1 MNIFQK
7 AVIIKMVYYRV
18 ESEGFSVKSMRRL
31 LSLVLMIMLM
41 LPLVPVPAS
50 AAYGVLFIPES
61 AYDLELPDQNNAGP
75 GLVKLNFDPFLGQM
89 EGSRSWVHWD
99 TSTIL
104 TECGGFMDLTYVCAV
119 ESEYP
124 EGNYIVRCV
133 AFYRNDA
140 EKSLVSYHITYQ
152 TDETEYYVI
161 SYFGHH
167 YREAM
172 LAMTRAQLTKAET
185 EKAQKEGKTTAQ
197 ALQDKV
203 VNLYNGTYDGTDTKI
218 PDSKHKQVEIYK
230 YDSDKKEYLEIKH
243 DSSGNLPKDLTDPKV
258 LKYYKTASWFTPTPD
273 TIYAGTYMNG
283 DILLRNGSGKY
294 LGTASWFEWDYDSGK
309 VTMSKLDNLRRLYSF
324 PSPRVRVRAEAL
336 DEGPVASEEEFYDG
350 MDVVPETDAVDI
362 IPEDATDGLR
372 FSDLVF
378 FQPRWTGPFMAGYS
392 TASEIAMD
400 PDGRALLAALMTVEF
415 TDQVQDA
422 EVDTEKPIYVGAMED
437 MTVVAFDTNKGYA
450 RIFLQLDPLATSY
463 GYIQTHDAEA
473 VRTDMESICDQVW
486 DLNEDAYY
494 DALIA
499 LAEELAE

>member
-1 MNIFQK
+1 M
-7 AVIIKMVYYRV
+7 
-18 ESEGFSVKSMRRL
+18 KSMRRL

-243 DSSGNLPKDLTDPKV
+243 DSSGSLPKDLTDPKV

-283 DILLRNGSGKY
+283 DTLLRNGSGKY

-362 IPEDATDGLR
+362 IPEDATDGEPAAAKEAVLAQGFERIVRTGGRVTALPPHVGRKENLVEPDQLNGQPDRPRPQRCSCR
-372 FSDLVF
+372 FFHTLPVVF
-378 FQPRWTGPFMAGYS
+378 RCKRQKYR
-392 TASEIAMD
+392 TASR
-400 PDGRALLAALMTVEF
+400 P
-415 TDQVQDA
+415 
-422 EVDTEKPIYVGAMED
+422 
-437 MTVVAFDTNKGYA
+437 
-450 RIFLQLDPLATSY
+450 
-463 GYIQTHDAEA
+463 A
-473 VRTDMESICDQVW
+473 VRHSGEMTRGHG
-486 DLNEDAYY
+486 A
-494 DALIA
+494 
-499 LAEELAE
+499 